1 MWISRKKFRSL
12 EKRIADL
19 EMVVRSQ
26 QKEITSYR
34 KGRPK
39 SDVIRGVIQE
49 ANTFPE
55 KPLRVNIAHPTIL
68 EQMFEQKVTDIIMS
82 QRMLL

>member
-1 MWISRKKFRSL
+1 MWISRKRFRNL

-19 EMVVRSQ
+19 ETVVRSQ
-26 QKEITSYR
+26 RKEITSYR

-39 SDVIRGVIQE
+39 SDVIRDVIQE

-55 KPLRVNIAHPTIL
+55 KPLRVNIAHPTKRIGKNL
-68 EQMFEQKVTDIIMS
+68 AAT
-82 QRMLL
+82 

>member
-1 MWISRKKFRSL
+1 MWISRKRFRNL

-19 EMVVRSQ
+19 ETVVRSQ
-26 QKEITSYR
+26 RKEITSYR

-39 SDVIRGVIQE
+39 SDVIRDVIQE

-68 EQMFEQKVTDIIMS
+68 EQMFEQKD
-82 QRMLL
+82 L